1 MHRSG
6 TLCVVAAGLVA
17 AVAVPRSPAAAQ
29 QTVEAVVGGSNGSDV
44 FRSYCASCHGASA
57 RGDGPLAGELRYRSP
72 GHLEMLVRQP
82 KPESFFYQNGVLT
95 IDGGGASGREISV
108 DSQILLSTLFTA
120 LVGTLSGDE
129 SKLRGAF
136 DLFFS
141 DSDCAWRLTMIPKA
155 ERVRGKVE
163 GVEISGTKERIEQ
176 IVFTLANG
184 DRSVL
189 TIRETE

>member
-1 MHRSG
+1 MLGLAGSSAAAGACELGDVLRARAAIADS
-6 TLCVVAAGLVA
+6 VAAYTEERHVHYLTEPVQA
-17 AVAVPRSPAAAQ
+17 
-29 QTVEAVVGGSNGSDV
+29 
-44 FRSYCASCHGASA
+44 
-57 RGDGPLAGELRYRSP
+57 AGELRYRSP

-82 KPESFFYQNGVLT
+82 KPESFFYQDGVLT

-163 GVEISGTKERIEQ
+163 GVEIRGTKERIEQ

>member
-1 MHRSG
+1 M
-6 TLCVVAAGLVA
+6 LL
-17 AVAVPRSPAAAQ
+17 PRSAAAEKRQ
-29 QTVEAVVGGSNGSDV
+29 L
-44 FRSYCASCHGASA
+44 R
-57 RGDGPLAGELRYRSP
+57 PLAGELRYRSP

-136 DLFFS
+136 DLIVH
-141 DSDCAWRLTMIPKA
+141 WP
-155 ERVRGKVE
+155 ERRVVGR
-163 GVEISGTKERIEQ
+163 R
-176 IVFTLANG
+176 A
-184 DRSVL
+184 R
-189 TIRETE
+189 